1 MNGKTPRDRENAS
14 DQQDDL
20 DPEQDETFDPEEYDE
35 MMQLERLESLEE
47 DMVDLRVSTLDEVR
61 RRIAELHQ
69 ALDDR

>member
-69 ALDDR
+69 TLDDR